1 MRIGMRVLFF
11 IVVAVPPTAAK
22 FVSGSF
28 HLDAGDFEH
37 GPEYEIAKYSFNMGK
52 AHVNGK
58 VRFKTADSNWMT
70 SPALYLFNDN
80 KWGER
85 AQNATAFQIH
95 PRHWPNLCDVVGAKG
110 TVCAFWV
117 RR

>member
-1 MRIGMRVLFF
+1 MPQLRSGIAAAVLTTVLFPLNL
-11 IVVAVPPTAAK
+11 VQPTAAK

-28 HLDAGDFEH
+28 HLDAGDFVR

-58 VRFKTADSNWMT
+58 IRFKTADSNWMT

-80 KWGER
+80 KWG
-85 AQNATAFQIH
+85 APVH
-95 PRHWPNLCDVVGAKG
+95 GNL
-110 TVCAFWV
+110 
-117 RR
+117 